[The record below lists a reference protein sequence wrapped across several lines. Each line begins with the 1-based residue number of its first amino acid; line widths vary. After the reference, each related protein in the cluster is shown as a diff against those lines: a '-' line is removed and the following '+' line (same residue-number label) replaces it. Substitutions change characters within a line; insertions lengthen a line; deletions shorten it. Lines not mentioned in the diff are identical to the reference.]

1 MIRPP
6 KRHKG
11 SLEHWL
17 HDLDAEASVAAIDAV
32 VKTRAEKV
40 VEIWNARAE
49 PLYYPTF
56 KTALR
61 AGYRWLSFICPACR
75 QVGDVDLAQLDYHPD
90 AAISALIPRLSCS
103 RCCPNP
109 PHARL
114 LQLHRLP
121 MHVAAARR
129 RRPRK

>member
-6 KRHKG
+6 KRYKG
-11 SLEHWL
+11 SLEDCL
-17 HDLDAEASVAAIDAV
+17 HERDAEASAAAIDAV

-40 VEIWNARAE
+40 VEIWNARAK
-49 PLYYPTF
+49 PLYYPIF

-61 AGYRWLSFICPACR
+61 GGYRWLSFICPACR
-75 QVGDVDLAQLDYHPD
+75 QVGDVVLAQLGYHPD
-90 AAISALIPRLSCS
+90 ASISALIPRLSYS

-114 LQLHRLP
+114 LQLHR
-121 MHVAAARR
+121 
-129 RRPRK
+129 K